1 MLDGMTTDMKV
12 RKEWFENLLDEVS
25 AILKTALEDEY
36 NMPDEKL
43 LYIFENEVTN
53 RYRHIMSSVIW
64 GDFLHRK
71 AVNETMLTDD
81 FVFEFISNQRPHLM
95 ASQIKRV
102 WLNVIGAGSKR
113 VVNLNYDIDLNPIY
127 LQIKR
132 QEELKDR
139 LRSIREAAWSFQ
151 CD

>member
-1 MLDGMTTDMKV
+1 MHDGITTGMQE
-12 RKEWFENLLDEVS
+12 RKGWFENLLDEVNT
-25 AILKTALEDEY
+25 ILKTALEDEY

-43 LYIFENEVTN
+43 LYIFESEVTK
-53 RYRHIMSSVIW
+53 RYQHIMPSVIW
-64 GDFLHRK
+64 GDYLHRK
-71 AVNETMLTDD
+71 DVNETLLTDD

-113 VVNLNYDIDLNPIY
+113 MVNLNYDIDLNPIY

-132 QEELKDR
+132 EEEVKDR

>member
-1 MLDGMTTDMKV
+1 MPNGITIDMGA

-43 LYIFENEVTN
+43 LYIFETEVTN
-53 RYRHIMSSVIW
+53 RYRHIMPSVIW

-71 AVNETMLTDD
+71 AVNETLLTDD